1 MDRIS
6 QLRLENTKLR
16 DKVNELEQKI
26 ISIVGLIELFPSG
39 IEGKKEALNEKIL
52 SVINST
58 VSSLKIITPKIGP
71 FYSEKILSVAK
82 KGIPVLMIINDRRFI
97 PQEFQQ
103 YYDDLKT
110 KSNVSIV
117 NNPNVKYLLVMNEKQ
132 VLFSAASLVK
142 KELSNSILIGTL
154 VKEKN
159 KLVRIEQIVSNMLPS
174 FMR

>member
-26 ISIVGLIELFPSG
+26 ISIVGLIQLFPSG

-117 NNPNVKYLLVMNEKQ
+117 NNPVVKYLLVMNEKE

-159 KLVRIEQIVSNMLPS
+159 KLLRIEQIVSNMLPS

>member
-39 IEGKKEALNEKIL
+39 IEGKKEALNEKIS

>member
-16 DKVNELEQKI
+16 DKVNALEQKI

-39 IEGKKEALNEKIL
+39 IEGKKEALNEKIS

-58 VSSLKIITPKIGP
+58 ASSLKIITPKIGP
-71 FYSEKILSVAK
+71 FYSEGILNVANR
-82 KGIPVLMIINDRRFI
+82 GIPVLMIINDRRFI
-97 PQEFQQ
+97 PPEFQQ
-103 YYDDLKT
+103 YYDNLKT
-110 KSNVSIV
+110 KSNVSVV
-117 NNPNVKYLLVMNEKQ
+117 NNPNVKYLLVMNDKE
-132 VLFSAASLVK
+132 VVSSAASLVK
-142 KELSNSILIGTL
+142 KELANSILIGTH

-159 KLVRIEQIVSNMLPS
+159 KLARIEQIFLNMLPS

>member
-26 ISIVGLIELFPSG
+26 ISIVGLIDLFPSG

-58 VSSLKIITPKIGP
+58 VSNLKIITPKIGP
-71 FYSEKILSVAK
+71 FYSENILSVAK

-103 YYDDLKT
+103 YYDNLKT

-117 NNPNVKYLLVMNEKQ
+117 NNPNVKCLLVMNEKE
-132 VLFSAASLVK
+132 VVFSAASLVK
-142 KELSNSILIGTL
+142 KELTNSILIGTL
-154 VKEKN
+154 VKEKK
-159 KLVRIEQIVSNMLPS
+159 KLVRIEQIFSNMLPS

>member
-26 ISIVGLIELFPSG
+26 ISIVGLIDLFPSG

-71 FYSEKILSVAK
+71 FYSENILSVAK

-103 YYDDLKT
+103 YYDNLKT

-117 NNPNVKYLLVMNEKQ
+117 NNPNVKCLLVMNEKE
-132 VLFSAASLVK
+132 VVFSAASLVK
-142 KELSNSILIGTL
+142 KELTNSILIGTL
-154 VKEKN
+154 VKEKK
-159 KLVRIEQIVSNMLPS
+159 KLVRIEQIFSNMLPS

>member
-26 ISIVGLIELFPSG
+26 ISIVGLIDLFPSG

-58 VSSLKIITPKIGP
+58 VSNLKIITPKIGP
-71 FYSEKILSVAK
+71 FYSENILSVAK

-103 YYDDLKT
+103 YYDNLKT

-117 NNPNVKYLLVMNEKQ
+117 NNPNVKYLLVMNEKE
-132 VLFSAASLVK
+132 VVFSAASLVK
-142 KELSNSILIGTL
+142 KELTNSILIGTL
-154 VKEKN
+154 VKEKK
-159 KLVRIEQIVSNMLPS
+159 KLVRIEQIFSNMLPS

>member
-26 ISIVGLIELFPSG
+26 ISIVGLIQLFPSG

-110 KSNVSIV
+110 KSNLSIV
-117 NNPNVKYLLVMNEKQ
+117 NNPVVKYLLVMNEKE

-159 KLVRIEQIVSNMLPS
+159 KLLRIEQIVSNMLPS